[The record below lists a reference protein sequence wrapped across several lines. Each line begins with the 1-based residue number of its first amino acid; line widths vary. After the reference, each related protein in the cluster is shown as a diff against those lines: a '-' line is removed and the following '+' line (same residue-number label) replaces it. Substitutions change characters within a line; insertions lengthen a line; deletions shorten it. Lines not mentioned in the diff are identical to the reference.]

1 MRDLLEVLKGCR
13 LIGRLV
19 TAEGIVSHYLLPGG
33 KVLEVVAPL
42 RRS

>member
-1 MRDLLEVLKGCR
+1 MRDLLEVLKGSQ

-19 TAEGIVSHYLLPGG
+19 TVEGIVLHYLLPGG